1 MTNSRWIADRFM
13 TPSLKSETMPM
24 TSRNPRSVVFRLAPL
39 ALALLVS
46 ACTVGP
52 DYQRPSAPLSLEFKE
67 AKGWTAAIPQE
78 NQAKGDWW
86 TVYQDPEL
94 SSLLSQVQ
102 ISNQN
107 VAQYAAQYREAQ
119 ALVTQ
124 ARSGLYPSVDAS
136 VGSTR
141 SGTSQ
146 AVTKKQSAELSAS
159 WELDLWGKLRRTVE
173 EDKASAQASKAD
185 LADATLSAQSEL
197 AQDYF
202 QLRVMDEQIALY
214 NRSIAAYERYQT
226 IIQNQY
232 AGGNTSRATLAQAQT
247 QLESTRASALQ
258 VQWQRAQMEHAI
270 AVLMGKPPAQFTL
283 TAREIKFTLPS
294 IPPGLPSQLLQR
306 RPDIA
311 AAERNMAS
319 ANAAVGV
326 ATAAYYPDLTLSAS
340 GGFASDAFHNLFS
353 LPNRVWSL
361 GPELSQ
367 TVLDFGATRG
377 KVAQAE
383 AAYDAQV
390 AAYRQSVL
398 GALQEVEDYLVELH
412 TLDAQTLAQQR
423 AADAAKESA
432 RVTYNQYQAG
442 MIDYL
447 DVATTEN
454 TSLSQQQNVLSLLST
469 QMVTSVKLIAAL
481 GGGWNGDVGE

>member
-1 MTNSRWIADRFM
+1 MRHRRRPVHMTNSRWIADRFM

-136 VGSTR
+136 AGSTR
-141 SGTSQ
+141 GGTSQ
-146 AVTKKQSAELSAS
+146 AVTNKQSAELSAS
-159 WELDLWGKLRRTVE
+159 WELDLWGKLRRSAE
-173 EDKASAQASKAD
+173 EQDASAQASKAD

-202 QLRVMDEQIALY
+202 QLRVMDQQFALY
-214 NRSIAAYERYQT
+214 QRSIEAYQRYLT
-226 IIQNQY
+226 VIQNQY
-232 AGGNTSRATLAQAQT
+232 EGGNASRATLAQAQT
-247 QLESTRASALQ
+247 QLESTKASALDL
-258 VQWQRAQMEHAI
+258 QWQRAQLEHAI
-270 AVLMGKPPAQFTL
+270 AVLVGKPPAQFSL
-283 TAREIKFTLPS
+283 AARDVKLTLPQ
-294 IPPGLPSQLLQR
+294 IPDALPSQLLQR

-311 AAERNMAS
+311 AAERTMAS
-319 ANAAVGV
+319 SNAAVGV

-340 GGFASDAFHNLFS
+340 GGFASSAFHNLFS

-367 TVLDFGATRG
+367 TVLDFGSTRG

-383 AAYDAQV
+383 AAYDADV
-390 AAYRQSVL
+390 AGYRQSVL
-398 GALQEVEDYLVELH
+398 TAMQEVEDYLVELN
-412 TLDAQTLAQQR
+412 
-423 AADAAKESA
+423 K
-432 RVTYNQYQAG
+432 
-442 MIDYL
+442 
-447 DVATTEN
+447 
-454 TSLSQQQNVLSLLST
+454 
-469 QMVTSVKLIAAL
+469 
-481 GGGWNGDVGE
+481 